1 MLCAEVSI
9 YPQNNTNANQV
20 VNDAISK
27 MSQQSVRCK
36 VGSVS
41 THLDGNDEQVWQ
53 SIKSAWESAK
63 SSGEVSMVV
72 TLTNTTTH

>member
-9 YPQNNTNANQV
+9 YPQNTTNSNQII
-20 VNDAISK
+20 NDAISK
-27 MSQQSVRCK
+27 MNQQSVQCK

-63 SSGEVSMVV
+63 NSGEVSMVV
-72 TLTNTTTH
+72 TLSNTTTH